1 MKTRLTSK
9 TLILVVSLTLPML
22 THAAL
27 VTLKTADG
35 SGSSSFT
42 GSTNWS
48 NGAIPSS
55 GNDYSTFTSVVLNQS
70 GMRTPGDAAN
80 YTFGGSSLT
89 LSNAPSG
96 GYSLL
101 EKSSAASGVGRTLTI
116 NNLTNAPG
124 ALIHSGG
131 TVGSIITITGNVYSV
146 SGNSTITADQCN
158 WVINSPLAG
167 SGIITNTFASSQT
180 TTYGGNNS
188 AFTGGL
194 IVSGGT
200 VKFTSPNAGFGNPAA
215 ANPGQITLGASSTLQ
230 DNAGITLNSAN
241 GGITLAGAA
250 TLNTATAGSN
260 TVVSV
265 PVSGAFTLTKSG
277 GGILT
282 LAGSNSMSGLTL
294 SGATAG
300 SRLNIASTNALG
312 TGTFTVSS
320 GDNATIDNTSG
331 SALTLLAN
339 NPQAWNNNFTF
350 AGSSDLNFGSGAVS
364 MAASRTVTVNANN
377 LTVGGVISGSGY
389 SLTKA
394 GAGTLTLTAGNA
406 YTGGTTISAGT
417 LLMANPAALGT
428 GGVTFSGTGN
438 ATLDIA
444 TDGSDFTNVVN
455 AGSGTTF
462 TIASDVKTGSVGI
475 NHTLGTFLVGSGGT
489 PLQLNITSG
498 PNVASGSPQIT
509 APLTLSGG
517 SGGTTIINPTTAGIT
532 FASVTASATSKT
544 LQLDGTN
551 TGSSITGAITDGG
564 VNVITLTKANT
575 GTWTLG
581 GANTYSGTTTV
592 SNGALVVTG
601 SLGTNTTTVVGGTL
615 ALSGSGSVPSVF
627 LAAGG
632 TYDVTAASGSALT
645 SGETLAG
652 KGFVNGNFSDSSG
665 SQILPGGSAAIGT
678 LTFNN
683 NLNLAGG
690 ETVKFDF
697 NGGSNDVIVVGG
709 SLTPSGTTTINLAT
723 GGNALANGDYVLFQV
738 SGSLNGGT
746 NNFTVTGAPSPSRQ
760 NFVVAY
766 DTSSSPN
773 RVLLRV
779 GGTAASLVWQGGLNG
794 NVWDITT
801 TYNWLNGVSSD
812 VYFDGDT
819 VNFTDAGATNPP
831 VLNVTVAPGSVIF
844 NSSSNYNLN
853 GTGKISDSSSLTK
866 SGNGTLTISTTND
879 YTGATTLNGGT
890 VSVSSIADGG
900 SASPLGAASSAPA
913 NLVLNGGTL
922 QYTGATA
929 SSDHG
934 ATLGASGGTIALGS
948 SGNTLTLS
956 GAVVGSSGGALSKT
970 GNDTLVLSGA
980 NTYDGATTISA
991 GLLQVGTGSLGA
1003 GIITDNG
1010 ALVVNRN
1017 STLALT
1023 NVIGG
1028 SGSVTNNGPGTLV
1041 LGPTNTFAGML
1052 VANTGIV
1059 QVATAPAL
1067 GATPVA
1073 FNPAKVG
1080 INVGE
1085 LEATASFNLDD
1096 TNTGIGVVAGT
1107 IGVDSGATVT
1117 IANPITSITSLTKS
1131 RPGTL
1136 ILTGSNTLA
1145 GVLNVD
1151 TASQTASDGA
1161 LRIASTNALG
1171 GVPTINIRN
1180 TQSAGSSTLQLD
1192 GTAGSLTVNPDTF
1205 TWSGRNNFVPAVENI
1220 VGDNI
1225 WNPVTV
1231 TFNSGGSYYTFQCD
1245 AGSLTLPGY
1254 FPATAP
1260 STMRN
1265 IMFAGNGLISV
1276 SGGIQSASSS
1286 INVVKT
1292 NSGTLTLWGASSYT
1306 GLTSIQGGTVNVADG
1321 ASFGNTTVN
1330 ATNGNIELAPYAGQT
1345 ATLNISNATVN
1356 AQRVIIGGITA
1367 NSGTPGT
1374 GTLNQ
1379 FGGTLDSYQ
1388 WFTVGSGGTTGG
1400 TGTYNLSGGTLNVE
1414 NAPGGTQMEVANF
1427 TASTGVV
1434 NMSGSSAI
1442 NLWKSAYLSF
1452 GANPNAG
1459 NGTFN
1464 QNGGTVTF
1472 YSDTGGTAGGTGILY
1487 LGKATGLTNTYAYW
1501 LNGGTLVV
1509 PTIATVSGN
1518 SQFYFNGGILQAA
1531 KTNAAFMAGLTAANV
1546 STNGATI
1553 DSGTFPVTITQSLIH
1568 DPALGA
1574 TADGG
1579 LTNQGSGTLTLA
1591 GTNSY
1596 TGPTVV
1602 NSGTLLVNGSI
1613 DGGAVTVNGGTLGG
1627 TGTLNGATTLAS
1639 GTIAPAGSALGTLT
1653 ISNILTL
1660 QGGTVRFDLTKTSN
1674 DVLAVSSA
1682 VNVTGS
1688 ASIQLNFPAP
1698 GLGTY
1703 TLIPYGSLSGFENL
1717 TLSLAAPNPRYSFT
1731 LTNDTSAGVIKV
1743 IVTGISASLVWRG
1756 DGSFNGWD
1764 NAGGYQ
1770 NWYNGGADYFY
1781 DGDAVTFD
1789 DTGSNTPS
1797 IYLTTAV
1804 SPSSVTVAS
1813 TNDYDFAGSGAV
1825 TSSGNLIKNS
1835 AGKLTLEVD
1844 NTYTTTTI
1852 SAGTVQIG
1860 NGSTTGSLTTG
1871 SLTNNGTLA
1880 FNRSDTVTFATAIN
1894 GSGGVAQTGSGTL
1907 ALAASN
1913 SYAGPTVIS
1922 SGVLLPH
1929 DPSALGAAGTIA
1941 TNGGQLYIDLNLN
1954 FPNEALTLG
1963 GGALRKGGGGVS
1975 TLGGSVTLVSNTVV
1989 HLDGGATLNLTNT
2002 TGISG
2007 SGSSLELNGDSASF
2021 GTVAGPVSL
2030 GTGGFTK
2037 NGAGTWTLGPS
2048 NNFTGQTALNA
2059 GTLRITDGSLGSPAT
2074 FTPNQITLA
2083 GAALEVVSN
2092 AVFADGNAGFT
2103 LTANSTLAVDSGAT
2117 LTISNEI
2124 AGANT
2129 LTKSAAG
2136 KLVLATSNSFS
2147 GTLNVDTG
2155 STTGSDGITRIAS
2168 PNALAFVPTIQIRN
2182 NQSAGSSTLQLDGTA
2197 GSINLGQAF
2206 NWSGRNNFVPAIEN
2220 LTGSN
2225 TWNPASVTLNIGGSF
2240 YPVVCSAGLLT
2251 VPATFPTTAPAAGRT
2266 IMFGGAGNILVSG
2279 VIQDGGS
2286 SISVLKTNTGTLT
2299 LANDNL
2305 YGNATIISGGTLLLA
2320 GSITSTGT
2328 VTVAGGTLSGTGVI
2342 NDKVSVQSGGTLSP
2356 GPGLGSLGT
2365 LTINSNLTLAG
2376 TVAVDISKTAGTNDL
2391 VTGVNSVTYGGTLAV
2406 TNLAGTLSLGDS
2418 FTLFSA
2424 AASSGNF
2431 TNIVGSPGA
2440 GLAYSFT
2447 NGVLSVVTGIAS
2459 NPTNITATVSGGTL
2473 TLLWPADHL
2482 GWILQA
2488 QTNNLSAGLSTNW
2501 VDVTGSSSNNT
2512 NTITINP
2519 ANPTVFYRLRLP

>member
-1 MKTRLTSK
+1 MKTRLINQ
-9 TLILVVSLTLPML
+9 TLILVALLALPML
-22 THAAL
+22 TSAAL
-27 VTLKTADG
+27 VTLKTADA
-35 SGSSSFT
+35 SGFSSFT
-42 GSTNWS
+42 GATNWS

-70 GMRTPGDAAN
+70 GMRTPGDTAN

-124 ALIHSGG
+124 ALIRSGG

-146 SGNSTITADQCN
+146 SGNSTILADQCN

-167 SGIITNTFASSQT
+167 SGILTNTFASSQT

-215 ANPGQITLGASSTLQ
+215 SNPGQITLGASSTLQ
-230 DNAGITLNSAN
+230 DNAGITLNGAN

-260 TVVSV
+260 TVVAV
-265 PVSGAFTLTKSG
+265 PVTGAFALTKG
-277 GGILT
+277 GAGILT
-282 LAGSNSMSGLTL
+282 LSGSNSFSGGLTL

-300 SRLNIASTNALG
+300 SQLNLNSTNALG
-312 TGTFTVSS
+312 TGTFTINS
-320 GDNATIDNTSG
+320 GNNASLDNTSG
-331 SALTLLAN
+331 SPLTNLAN
-339 NPQAWNNNFTF
+339 NAQSWANDFTF
-350 AGSSDLNFGSGAVS
+350 KGSSSLNLGTGAVTLG
-364 MAASRTVTVNANN
+364 ANRGVTVNANA
-377 LTVGGVISGSGY
+377 LTVGGIIGGAFG
-389 SLTKA
+389 LTKA
-394 GAGTLTLTAGNA
+394 GPGTLALTASN
-406 YTGGTTISAGT
+406 TFSGGTTISAGT
-417 LLMANPAALGT
+417 LVMGNPNALGT
-428 GGVTFSGTGN
+428 NGVTFSGTAN

-475 NHTLGTFLVGSGGT
+475 NHTMGTFLIGSGST
-489 PLQLNITSG
+489 PLQMNVIAG

-517 SGGTTIINPTTAGIT
+517 TGGTTIINPTTASIT
-532 FASVTASATSKT
+532 FASVTATSSSKT

-564 VNVITLTKANT
+564 ANVISLTKANT

-652 KGFVNGNFSDSSG
+652 KGFVNGNFSTSSG
-665 SQILPGGSAAIGT
+665 GQILPGGSAAIGT

-709 SLTPSGTTTINLAT
+709 SLTPGGTTTINLAT
-723 GGNALANGDYVLFQV
+723 GANALANSDYVLFQI

-746 NNFTVTGAPSPSRQ
+746 NNFTVTGTPSPSRQ
-760 NFVVAY
+760 KFVVAY
-766 DTSSSPN
+766 DTSSSPK
-773 RVLLRV
+773 RVLLHV
-779 GGTAASLVWQGGLNG
+779 SGTAASLVWQGGLNG
-794 NVWDITT
+794 NVWDITS

-819 VNFTDAGATNPP
+819 VNFTDAGATNQP
-831 VLNVTVAPGSVIF
+831 VLNVTVAPGSVNF
-844 NSSSNYNLN
+844 NSSNNYNLT
-853 GTGKISDSSSLTK
+853 GTGKISDGAGLTK
-866 SGNGTLTISTTND
+866 SGTGTLTISTTND
-879 YTGATTLNGGT
+879 YTGVTTLNGGI
-890 VSVSSIADGG
+890 VSVGSIANGG
-900 SASPLGAASSAPA
+900 SASPLGAASSASA

-929 SSDHG
+929 GSDHG
-934 ATLGASGGTIALGS
+934 ATLGVSGGTIALGS
-948 SGNTLTLS
+948 SGVTLTL
-956 GAVVGSSGGALSKT
+956 GGVITGSSGGALTKT

-980 NTYDGATTISA
+980 NNYDGGTVIS
-991 GLLQVGTGSLGA
+991 GGTLQVGAGGATGSLGA
-1003 GIITDNG
+1003 GSITDNG
-1010 ALVVNRN
+1010 ALVVNRTG
-1017 STLALT
+1017 TLILT
-1023 NVIGG
+1023 NGIGG

-1067 GATPVA
+1067 GVTPVT

-1085 LEATASFNLDD
+1085 LEATASFNIDD

-1117 IANPITSITSLTKS
+1117 IANPITSVTSLTKS
-1131 RPGTL
+1131 RAGTL

-1171 GVPTINIRN
+1171 GVPIINIRN
-1180 TQSAGSSTLQLD
+1180 NQSGGSSTLQLD
-1192 GTAGSLTVNPDTF
+1192 GTAGSVAVNPDTF

-1220 VGDNI
+1220 AGDNI
-1225 WNPVTV
+1225 WNPSTV
-1231 TFNSGGSYYTFQCD
+1231 TFNSGGAYYTFQCD
-1245 AGSLTLPGY
+1245 AGSLTLPGS
-1254 FPATAP
+1254 FPTTAP

-1265 IMFAGNGLISV
+1265 ILFAGNGDISV
-1276 SGGIQSASSS
+1276 PGSIASASSI

-1292 NSGTLTLWGASSYT
+1292 NSGTLTLWGLNSYT

-1321 ASFGNTTVN
+1321 ASFGNTTIN
-1330 ATNGNIELAPYAGQT
+1330 ATNGNIELAPYTGQT

-1356 AQRVIIGGITA
+1356 AQRVIIGGVTA

-1379 FGGTLDSYQ
+1379 FSGTLDSYQ

-1400 TGTYNLSGGTLNVE
+1400 SGTYNLSGGTLNVHVQ
-1414 NAPGGTQMEVANF
+1414 QMEVGNF
-1427 TASTGVV
+1427 TAASGTV
-1434 NMSGSSAI
+1434 NMSGGAI
-1442 NLWKSAYLSF
+1442 NIWNNNYLTL
-1452 GANPNAG
+1452 GANANAG
-1459 NGTFN
+1459 PGTFV
-1464 QNGGTVTF
+1464 QSGGTVTL
-1472 YSDTGGTAGGTGILY
+1472 YSDAGGTVGGTGVLM
-1487 LGKATGLTNTYAYW
+1487 LGRAAGLTNTYAYW
-1501 LNGGTLVV
+1501 LNGGTLGV

-1531 KTNAAFMAGLTAANV
+1531 KTNAAFMVGLAAANV

-1553 DSGTFPVTITQSLIH
+1553 DSSSYPVTIAQALIH

-1591 GTNSY
+1591 GTNTY
-1596 TGPTVV
+1596 TGPTTV

-1613 DGGAVTVNGGTLGG
+1613 AGGAVTVNGGTLGG
-1627 TGTLNGATTLAS
+1627 AGTINGATTLTS
-1639 GTIAPAGSALGTLT
+1639 GTIAPAGSAIGTFT
-1653 ISNILTL
+1653 ISNSLTL

-1688 ASIQLNFPAP
+1688 ANILLNFPAP

-1717 TLSLAAPNPRYSFT
+1717 SLSLAAPNPRYSFT
-1731 LTNDTSAGVIKV
+1731 LTNDTAAGAIKV
-1743 IVTGISASLVWRG
+1743 VVTGISASLVWRG

-1770 NWYNGGADYFY
+1770 NWYNGGPDYFY

-1789 DTGSNTPS
+1789 NTGSNTPS

-1813 TNDYDFAGSGAV
+1813 TNDYDFAGSGSV
-1825 TSSGNLIKNS
+1825 TSPGNLTKSS

-1844 NTYTTTTI
+1844 NTYAATTI
-1852 SAGTVQIG
+1852 GAGTVQIG

-1880 FNRSDTVTFATAIN
+1880 FNRSDTVTYATSIN
-1894 GSGGVAQTGSGTL
+1894 GSGGVAQAGSGTL
-1907 ALAASN
+1907 VLAASN

-1922 SGVLLPH
+1922 SGILLPH
-1929 DPSALGAAGTIA
+1929 DASALGAAGTIA
-1941 TNGGQLYIDLNLN
+1941 TNGGQLYIDLNFN

-1975 TLGGSVTLVSNTVV
+1975 TMGGSVTLVSNTVI
-1989 HLDGGATLNLTNT
+1989 HIDGGATLNLTNAV
-2002 TGISG
+2002 GISG
-2007 SGSSLELNGDSASF
+2007 IGSSLELNGDGGSV
-2021 GTVAGPVSL
+2021 GTIAGPISL

-2037 NGAGTWTLGPS
+2037 NGVGTWTLGPS
-2048 NNFTGQTALNA
+2048 NNFTGLTALNA
-2059 GTLRITDGSLGSPAT
+2059 GTLRITGGSLGNPAI

-2083 GAALEVVSN
+2083 GAALEAVSN
-2092 AVFADGNAGFT
+2092 SIFADGLAGFT
-2103 LTANSTLAVDSGAT
+2103 LTADTTMMVDSGAT
-2117 LTISNEI
+2117 LVISNEL
-2124 AGANT
+2124 AGANA
-2129 LTKSAAG
+2129 LTKSAVG
-2136 KLVLATSNSFS
+2136 TLVLATSNSFS

-2155 STTGSDGITRIAS
+2155 STTGSDGITRLAS
-2168 PNALAFVPTIQIRN
+2168 PNALAAVTTIQIRN
-2182 NQSAGSSTLQLDGTA
+2182 NQGPGSSTLQLDGTA
-2197 GSINLGQAF
+2197 GSITLGQTF
-2206 NWSGRNNFVPAIEN
+2206 NWTGRNNFVPAIEN
-2220 LTGSN
+2220 IAGSN
-2225 TWNPASVTLNIGGSF
+2225 TWNPASVTLNVGGGF
-2240 YPVVCSAGLLT
+2240 YQLASASGTLT
-2251 VPATFPTTAPAAGRT
+2251 IPATFPNTGPGTART
-2266 IMFGGAGNILVSG
+2266 LVFGGAGNINVTG

-2286 SISVLKTNTGTLT
+2286 IISILKTNAGTLM
-2299 LANDNL
+2299 LANNNT
-2305 YGNATIISGGTLLLA
+2305 YGNATTIGGGVLLLT
-2320 GSITSTGT
+2320 GSITSTGA
-2328 VTVAGGTLSGTGVI
+2328 VTVAGGTLSGTGTV
-2342 NDKVSVQSGGTLSP
+2342 NDKVAVQSGGTLSP
-2356 GPGLGSLGT
+2356 SLGLGSIGT

-2391 VTGVNSVTYGGTLAV
+2391 VTGLNSVTYGGTLAV

-2473 TLLWPADHL
+2473 TLSWPADHT

-2501 VDVTGSSSNNT
+2501 VDVAGSSSNHT
-2512 NTITINP
+2512 NVITISPSNP
-2519 ANPTVFYRLRLP
+2519 AVFYRLRLP